1 MLAPG
6 IREGLLDK
14 LDALGREPARVPGE
28 AVLDIL
34 VDLFMAAGE
43 GMRPAARDGCLDLAT
58 LVMGQVAPEK
68 RREALER
75 LAESPAIP
83 TARLLAWAAGPIEV
97 AAPVLR
103 RAKSLSGAHLLRLLV
118 QASPEHLRATADRE
132 GLSEDVTDLLVLR
145 GDTEALGRMLRNR
158 SAAISRASFSKLA
171 GEALRE
177 PELRAAIVHRS
188 DLPDLIVERLWP
200 SVDAVL
206 KARLVAS
213 GWRYSMSEIDEVGR
227 EVSAGLVE
235 KVRAGALP
243 QSIDTY
249 ATLVRD
255 GQVTLDDALS
265 EVLETGRLVEASR
278 LIARVL
284 AIAEGVALN
293 LLYGVYDQGA
303 AVLAKRAG
311 LGEALVLRIVAA
323 RAGLAW
329 VRSADP
335 RRALATTREMNA
347 GEAAAIL
354 DELVNLWEAGVANTG
369 ARRRFKAG
377 SP

>member
-1 MLAPG
+1 
-6 IREGLLDK
+6 
-14 LDALGREPARVPGE
+14 
-28 AVLDIL
+28 
-34 VDLFMAAGE
+34 
-43 GMRPAARDGCLDLAT
+43 
-58 LVMGQVAPEK
+58 
-68 RREALER
+68 
-75 LAESPAIP
+75 
-83 TARLLAWAAGPIEV
+83 
-97 AAPVLR
+97 
-103 RAKSLSGAHLLRLLV
+103 
-118 QASPEHLRATADRE
+118 
-132 GLSEDVTDLLVLR
+132 
-145 GDTEALGRMLRNR
+145 
-158 SAAISRASFSKLA
+158 
-171 GEALRE
+171 
-177 PELRAAIVHRS
+177 
-188 DLPDLIVERLWP
+188 
-200 SVDAVL
+200 
-206 KARLVAS
+206 
-213 GWRYSMSEIDEVGR
+213 MSEIDEVGR

-335 RRALATTREMNA
+335 RRALATTREMND
-347 GEAAAIL
+347 GEAAAVL